1 MIVAIKLDKWCVV
14 LTVEAGVLAPAELI
28 ILKNNVV

>member
-1 MIVAIKLDKWCVV
+1 MIVAIELDKWCVV
-14 LTVEAGVLAPAELI
+14 LTVEAGVFASAELI